1 MTPPE
6 PWIGSQKNAAT
17 LSAPSSATLARSVRD
32 RRRDQRLGVAAL
44 RMAVGVGRR
53 DVVLRGQRQVEAAVE
68 DGQRGQPG
76 AGGRRAVVAAL
87 QRDEVLLAR
96 PAACVPVLDD
106 EAHRGVHRLRAAE
119 REVGARQRGGRDLGQ
134 LGGQA
139 DRRLAG
145 KAEVAG
151 GVGQLA
157 QLRGGGLHHAFLAV
171 ADVHA
176 PQAGEGVQQ
185 FVALSVGE
193 PGTARAGQQQRAA
206 CFVLAPGGN
215 GVDEVRA
222 VERGKFI
229 EAVRVHRR
237 CPVCRRAE
245 ELKCGAPQRGAAFG
259 ARGRA
264 SCGCEAGLGR

>member
-1 MTPPE
+1 M
-6 PWIGSQKNAAT
+6 KCF
-17 LSAPSSATLARSVRD
+17 
-32 RRRDQRLGVAAL
+32 L
-44 RMAVGVGRR
+44 R
-53 DVVLRGQRQVEAAVE
+53 
-68 DGQRGQPG
+68 
-76 AGGRRAVVAAL
+76 
-87 QRDEVLLAR
+87 R
-96 PAACVPVLDD
+96 PAACVPVLHD

-157 QLRGGGLHHAFLAV
+157 QLRGGGLHHALLAV

-229 EAVRVHRR
+229 EAVRAHRR

-245 ELKCGAPQRGAAFG
+245 EVTCAAPQRGAAFRG
-259 ARGRA
+259 PGRA
-264 SCGCEAGLGR
+264 SCRCEAGLGR